1 MTRLYWIFIVI
12 LGTLFSWEVHA
23 VVLTEQDIREQ
34 IMAVIEAV
42 LAGEVLPDEYQTIL
56 NGEPDIVLRMLR
68 EFEQH
73 ESSKVRFILYD
84 LEVQLAY
91 QDISPELQRN
101 IIERL
106 TWMVCFEHEDGIP
119 GIIRNFA
126 DVVGTSDDFTEQ
138 AKAWIRERLTTKQPR
153 SQVILLSGIA
163 DLQDQIPRLK
173 ALRADDED
181 YAAIADDDDEQA
193 FLIVRGWQARLALA
207 RLGSQEDIQHCIQKI
222 ETSPDFVVRV
232 TYLLQQYGYIRQ
244 PDTIKRLQYYLEKD
258 DLIDGRTPCGVY
270 ARDIL
275 VDIVEGFPIN
285 ADLATARAWMQA
297 QTEFK
302 IKR

>member
-207 RLGSQEDIQHCIQKI
+207 RLGSQEDIQ
-222 ETSPDFVVRV
+222 
-232 TYLLQQYGYIRQ
+232 QYGYIRQ

>member
-207 RLGSQEDIQHCIQKI
+207 RLGSQEDIQ
-222 ETSPDFVVRV
+222 
-232 TYLLQQYGYIRQ
+232 QYGYIRQ

-285 ADLATARAWMQA
+285 ADLATARAWMRA
-297 QTEFK
+297 QTAFK